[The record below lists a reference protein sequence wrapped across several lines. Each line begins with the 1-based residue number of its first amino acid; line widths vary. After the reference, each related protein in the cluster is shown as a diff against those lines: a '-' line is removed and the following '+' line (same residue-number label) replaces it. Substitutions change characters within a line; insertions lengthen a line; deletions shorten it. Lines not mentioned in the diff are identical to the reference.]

1 MKLLRVC
8 LLVLLAALLPIRG
21 AMAAAMLCPPA
32 GVGAHTEMRLMGHE
46 QAGHDHIGE
55 SHAHH
60 QHEDGEQHDHGMS
73 SEDKCNLCSAFCSLT
88 PMLSEIVGIEEPRD
102 FIDASFPV
110 LSVPAPSFLSDG
122 EERPP
127 RSI

>member
-1 MKLLRVC
+1 MKLLRIC
-8 LLVLLAALLPIRG
+8 LLVLLATLLPIRG

-32 GVGAHTEMRLMGHE
+32 GVGAHGEMRLMEHDL
-46 QAGHDHIGE
+46 AGHDHIDDA
-55 SHAHH
+55 HAHH
-60 QHEDGEQHDHGMS
+60 QHDDGKQDGHGKS
-73 SEDKCNLCSAFCSLT
+73 AEDKCNLCSALCSLT
-88 PMLSEIVGIEEPRD
+88 PMLSETVGIQEPRD